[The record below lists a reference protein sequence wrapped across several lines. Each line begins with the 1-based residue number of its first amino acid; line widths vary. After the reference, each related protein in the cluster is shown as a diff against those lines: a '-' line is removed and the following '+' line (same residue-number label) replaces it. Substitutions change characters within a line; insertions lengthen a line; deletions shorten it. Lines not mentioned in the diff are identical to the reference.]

1 MNEKNSIGLDYC
13 FKDLENPTDLFT
25 EWFNEAKNNE
35 INDFNALAL
44 ATADEKGIPSV
55 RIVLLKEYNQNGFV
69 FYTNFHSPKSNDI
82 KNNPNTSITIIDPMG

>member
-13 FKDLENPTDLFT
+13 FKDLENPIDLFT

-69 FYTNFHSPKSNDI
+69 FYTNFI
-82 KNNPNTSITIIDPMG
+82 WSI